1 MVKLM
6 KILISV
12 CGEGFGH
19 TTRCIAVAE
28 ELKNHYD
35 IAFIAY
41 GKSKNYI
48 ESLGYEVFETYPE
61 IKLTGYEGKFDIKK
75 SIFNKEYNPTKAIK
89 REREIIKH
97 YNPDLIISDCK
108 YSTIIASKFLK
119 KPYYIITNQNYTKT
133 DKKEKFIVY
142 PVMSMLNVIN
152 RSAEEVLVPD
162 LPLPYTICEYN
173 LKIIDNLEFI
183 GPLIRYKPKN
193 IKDGGYILS
202 VIGGFEYRYRI
213 LKYLA
218 EIAVKNDLNVKLVCG
233 SWGVGRELES
243 YVNKLTDNPKNIEI
257 IPFTNNMEKLIK
269 NCSFIVCHGGHST
282 IMEGISFGKPLIVIP
297 DLNHPEQENNAKKV
311 QDLACGITISHN
323 EIEKLEMAINEI
335 QNNKIYAENAK
346 KLKKL
351 CKQYNGRENI
361 RKIISKR
368 LKRKKRNL
376 MTRIKQEYLRT
387 IHKIRTKI

>member
-1 MVKLM
+1 M
-6 KILISV
+6 KILISI

-19 TTRCIAVAE
+19 TTRCIAVGE
-28 ELKNHYD
+28 ELKNQYD

-41 GKSKNYI
+41 GKSKDYI

-89 REREIIKH
+89 KEMEIIK
-97 YNPDLIISDCK
+97 YYKPDLIISDCK
-108 YSTIIASKFLK
+108 YSTVIAAGFLK

-133 DKKEKFIVY
+133 NKKEKFIVY
-142 PVMSMLNVIN
+142 PVMGMLNVIN
-152 RSAEEVLVPD
+152 ISAEEVLVPD

-183 GPLIRYKPKN
+183 GPLVRYKPKN
-193 IKDGGYILS
+193 IKDEGYILS

-213 LKYLA
+213 LKHLA

-233 SWGVGRELES
+233 SLEVGKQLEN
-243 YVNKLTDNPKNIEI
+243 YINKLTDDPKNIEV

-282 IMEGISFGKPLIVIP
+282 IMESISFGKPIIVIP
-297 DLNHPEQENNAKKV
+297 DLDHPEQENNAQKV
-311 QDLACGITISHN
+311 QDLGCGIYISHN
-323 EIEKLEMAINEI
+323 EIEKLEFAINEI
-335 QNNKIYAENAK
+335 QNNKIYFENAK

-351 CKQYNGRENI
+351 CKKYNGRDNVK
-361 RKIISKR
+361 KIISKR
-368 LKRKKRNL
+368 LKYKKRSL
-376 MTRIKQEYLRT
+376 ITRIRQEYLKT
-387 IHKIRTKI
+387 INKIRKI